1 MSSEFFWLMKK
12 DLKSHFDGHL
22 AQCKD
27 RIRPVLT
34 MLLIFFEEVLNKAA
48 ISKTPG
54 WKKYMLI
61 SIWIYYANQEG
72 KMDKLC
78 YFKVDVPVKILWTK
92 LKGKL
97 VWEKTTHITN
107 RKKS

>member
-54 WKKYMLI
+54 WKNICLYQFEFIMLI
-61 SIWIYYANQEG
+61 KRGKWINFAIS
-72 KMDKLC
+72 KLTS
-78 YFKVDVPVKILWTK
+78 L
-92 LKGKL
+92 
-97 VWEKTTHITN
+97 
-107 RKKS
+107 